1 MEKRFVIVQ
10 TDDYDMYLETPSEKD
25 AEFLLRL
32 LDDLMRDHCHGKYPG
47 TLRGMHLWSDPD
59 GADKMTSDISRELF
73 GVEVNYIG
81 GLVNEK

>member
-1 MEKRFVIVQ
+1 MDHRFVIIQ

-32 LDDLMRDHCHGKYPG
+32 LDDLMRDHCHGKCPG
-47 TLRGMHLWSDPD
+47 TLRGMHLASDTE
-59 GADKMTSDISRELF
+59 GSDKLTSDISRELF

>member
-10 TDDYDMYLETPSEKD
+10 TDDYDLYLETPSEKD

-32 LDDLMRDHCHGKYPG
+32 LDDLMRDHCHGKSHG
-47 TLRGMHLWSDPD
+47 TFRGMHLWSDPD